1 MPITING
8 DGTVTGISAGGL
20 PDGSISTA
28 DIADDAVTLAKLS
41 TTGTPGA
48 GNFLRGD
55 NSWQEAGGGA
65 WNYISTAVASTSA
78 YLEFTGFSSTYEQY
92 VCVLSNMRPATDNM
106 AIGCRFGNSSGQL
119 SGNNYSMYVGKGQGS
134 NGNYSAQWGSSQNKM
149 LIGPNGGN
157 GTDETL
163 HAVCYIGRLPQASG
177 TTLGIPGIHGTYR
190 INDPSGY
197 QICGFLGGD
206 AMSYGQATDMDRF
219 YILANSGNITS
230 GRATLYGIAHS

>member
-65 WNYISTAVASTSA
+65 WNVITST
-78 YLEFTGFSSTYEQY
+78 
-92 VCVLSNMRPATDNM
+92 
-106 AIGCRFGNSSGQL
+106 
-119 SGNNYSMYVGKGQGS
+119 
-134 NGNYSAQWGSSQNKM
+134 
-149 LIGPNGGN
+149 
-157 GTDETL
+157 
-163 HAVCYIGRLPQASG
+163 
-177 TTLGIPGIHGTYR
+177 
-190 INDPSGY
+190 
-197 QICGFLGGD
+197 
-206 AMSYGQATDMDRF
+206 
-219 YILANSGNITS
+219 NITS
-230 GRATLYGIAHS
+230 TVTGVEFTSGIDSTYASYAWIIAGLKLHANNYNLYLYVKTNTGSYHTGGSDYKSFSSRTVSTSSSWSGLSSNGAGYILVCDQGGFVNLEMRLDNPTQTSNIKPFYWNGGHLNNSSTLQWSAGAGALFANNNAITAVKFDCGGGNMTEGRITMYGIAHA